1 MKGKE
6 YCDRCGKKLSR
17 KERKYLHHEDV
28 DYNLNVLV
36 HECHKCWRKTEKK
49 RLEELFSMF
58 HYSCYAWVSKKIQK
72 I

>member
-49 RLEELFSMF
+49 RLEELF
-58 HYSCYAWVSKKIQK
+58 
-72 I
+72 